1 MKSKIIITGAKG
13 LIGKKIFQ
21 YLKSKGHHLVG
32 IDLKDGDDLSN
43 SLEVKKLMN
52 EYKNFEYLI
61 NLHGFNDHVDKS
73 KKSVIKLD
81 EKEIFD
87 KYFHS
92 NVYSNYLTNLHFIK
106 CMKKPKGIINFASQ
120 YAVQSP
126 KHYIYDKPK
135 NVFYVASK
143 FSVIGL
149 TKYFAT
155 FFGKKLN
162 VNCIINSGIEF
173 NQPKEFKKKLISH
186 IPKNRMMK
194 IEDLYGVIE
203 LLVSKKSQYM
213 NGSLI
218 YLDGGYSS
226 W

>member
-1 MKSKIIITGAKG
+1 MKSKIIITGAEG

-21 YLKSKGHHLVG
+21 YLKSKGYHVVG
-32 IDLKDGDDLSN
+32 IDLKNGFNLN
-43 SLEVKKLMN
+43 NNLEVKNLMRK
-52 EYKNFEYLI
+52 YKSYEYLI
-61 NLHGFNDHVDKS
+61 NLHGLNDHVDKNR
-73 KKSVIKLD
+73 KSITKMN

-87 KYFHS
+87 KYFHA
-92 NVYSNYLTNLHFIK
+92 NVYSNYLTNLYFIK
-106 CMKKPKGIINFASQ
+106 NMKKPKGIINFASQ

-126 KHYIYDKPK
+126 RHYIYDKPK
-135 NVFYVASK
+135 NIFYVASK

-155 FFGKKLN
+155 YYGKKLN

-173 NQPKEFKKKLISH
+173 NQPNKFKKKLISH

-194 IEDLYGVIE
+194 IEDLYGIIE
-203 LLVSKKSQYM
+203 LLVSKKSEYM